1 MWTLWMLGT
10 PYQCQC
16 LPAQPPTELWTASFV
31 EQAAMSK
38 TPAFAVGSGGRIA
51 QAAAAG
57 LLSRSGRWVSSW
69 PGSRG
74 HVASAFHDPA
84 AASAAPAARLP
95 HPLGARLV
103 SSRSPPTMG
112 LQKVKLGGSD
122 LEVTQVC
129 LGTMTWGI
137 QNTEDEAYV
146 HFVRRSVTSA
156 CSLSVRATWAVS
168 FGYRLLSLDDGRV
181 LFYCRGCRS

>member
-1 MWTLWMLGT
+1 
-10 PYQCQC
+10 
-16 LPAQPPTELWTASFV
+16 
-31 EQAAMSK
+31 MSQ
-38 TPAFAVGSGGRIA
+38 TPAFAVGCGGRFA

-57 LLSRSGRWVSSW
+57 LLFRSGRWASSW
-69 PGSRG
+69 AGSRG
-74 HVASAFHDPA
+74 HVAPAFHAPA

-95 HPLGARLV
+95 HPSGARLV

-129 LGTMTWGI
+129 LGTMTWGV

-146 HFVRRSVTSA
+146 PVEGRRVAAA
-156 CSLSVRATWAVS
+156 CSLSVGATWAVS
-168 FGYRLLSLDDGRV
+168 FGYRLLSLDDGCV
-181 LFYCRGCRS
+181 LFLPRLP